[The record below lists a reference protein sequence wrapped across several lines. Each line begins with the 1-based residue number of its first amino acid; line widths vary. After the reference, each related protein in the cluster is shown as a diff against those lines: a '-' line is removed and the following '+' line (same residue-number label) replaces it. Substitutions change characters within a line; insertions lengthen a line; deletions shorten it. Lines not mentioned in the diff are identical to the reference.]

1 MSRKPSCKLPVADEQ
16 RGMAM
21 EHAHELADELR
32 PKARALRELI
42 GGVYSGYAEM
52 SRAAMAEGAISS
64 RTKELIALA
73 IAATREC
80 DGCIGAHACSAQ
92 RAGATAAEVAEA
104 MGVVI
109 MMNGGPG
116 TVWGPRAFAAFEEYA
131 GGDSDRPASV

>member
-1 MSRKPSCKLPVADEQ
+1 
-16 RGMAM
+16 M
-21 EHAHELADELR
+21 EHSHELADELR
-32 PKARALRELI
+32 PKARALRDAI

-52 SRAAMAEGAISS
+52 SRAAMSDGALTG
-64 RTKELIALA
+64 RMKELIALA

-80 DGCIGAHACSAQ
+80 DGCIGAHARGAQ
-92 RAGATAAEVAEA
+92 RAGATAGEVAEA

-131 GGDSDRPASV
+131 GSGPDGPAAV